1 MDVERR
7 YALLSV
13 TAKPGSTADGVSV
26 EGERI
31 EVRVRARPVDGAANE
46 AIVRVIARAAGVAP
60 SHVQIERG
68 ARGRTKR
75 VRIEGISDAQALER
89 LRG

>member
-1 MDVERR
+1 MGVERS

-26 EGERI
+26 DGERI

-60 SHVQIERG
+60 SRVQIERG
-68 ARGRTKR
+68 TRGRTKR
-75 VRIEGISDAQALER
+75 VRIEGISDAQAWER
-89 LRG
+89 LRA